1 MSSWPP
7 SPSHMNSDGR
17 GLWGSALILFLLLS
31 AKPVKLL
38 SCVSNLRISLLSIW
52 RVNRVTE
59 PLKLIRHV
67 HEVTYLYEVKHF
79 V

>member
-1 MSSWPP
+1 
-7 SPSHMNSDGR
+7 MNSDGR
-17 GLWGSALILFLLLS
+17 GLWGPALILFLLLS

-38 SCVSNLRISLLSIW
+38 SSVSNLRTSLLSIW

>member
-1 MSSWPP
+1 MGSWPP
-7 SPSHMNSDGR
+7 SPSHMNSDG
-17 GLWGSALILFLLLS
+17 GDSALILFLLLS

-38 SCVSNLRISLLSIW
+38 SSVSNLRISLLSIW

-67 HEVTYLYEVKHF
+67 H
-79 V
+79 

>member
-1 MSSWPP
+1 MGSWPP
-7 SPSHMNSDGR
+7 SPSHMNSDGG
-17 GLWGSALILFLLLS
+17 GLWGSALFLLLS

-38 SCVSNLRISLLSIW
+38 SSVSNLRISLLSIW

-67 HEVTYLYEVKHF
+67 H
-79 V
+79 